1 MSKSSALPTRPTSR
15 RKSVMPKAL
24 TYEEALKREYHREY
38 SRTHQTIRGRF
49 EASFERFQALEAD
62 ESKDAYLS
70 DGGKGAE
77 AIRSFDETEQKV
89 ETRAYDKAWHK
100 VKRRAPDC
108 LKTFSFIV
116 KNGRNRY
123 RSICDIILANRLLEN
138 KSKPQS
144 PRGRSAKR
152 ANSTGP
158 SGSTIGT

>member
-1 MSKSSALPTRPTSR
+1 MLKSSALPTGPTSR
-15 RKSVMPKAL
+15 QRSVMPKVL

-38 SRTHQTIRGRF
+38 SRTHLTIRGRF
-49 EASFERFQALEAD
+49 EASFERFQAIEAD

-77 AIRSFDETEQKV
+77 AIRSFDETEAMV

-100 VKRRAPDC
+100 VKRRAPEC
-108 LKTFSFIV
+108 LATFSFIV

-123 RSICDIILANRLLEN
+123 KSICDIILANRQLES

-144 PRGRSAKR
+144 SRVQFVKR

-158 SGSTIGT
+158 SGSTTGT